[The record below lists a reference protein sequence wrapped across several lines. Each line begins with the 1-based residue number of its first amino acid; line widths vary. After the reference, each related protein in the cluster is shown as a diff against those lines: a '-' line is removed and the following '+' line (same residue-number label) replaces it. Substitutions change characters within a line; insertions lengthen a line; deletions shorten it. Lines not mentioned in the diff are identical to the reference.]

1 MEYQMGQNL
10 TLDRTSRAVVS
21 RMEHVHL
28 AVADLDRS
36 IDWYERAFGFD
47 VRWTDGRTAHVGT
60 DRFYVA
66 MTAHRDLPPSQ
77 GDATGTA
84 RIAHFAFTT
93 SDLEAFA
100 TRLDDAGIDAW
111 GEASR
116 VEGDAI
122 YVHDPDGN
130 AIEIVGYN
138 DGYVYA

>member
-1 MEYQMGQNL
+1 MGQNL
-10 TLDRTSRAVVS
+10 TLDRTTRALVS

-36 IDWYERAFGFD
+36 IDWYQRAFSFE
-47 VRWTDGRTAHVGT
+47 VRWTDGTTAHVGT

-93 SDLEAFA
+93 ADLDAFA
-100 TRLDDAGIDAW
+100 DRLTAEGIDAW

-130 AIEIVGYN
+130 AIEIVGYR